1 MARSKA
7 AQRLRPTLK
16 AALHST
22 FAHHLWTASGL
33 IVLLGSGLIGMLVV
47 SPELTSPR
55 RGALQTLVAAST
67 ALQASQGDPSREPP
81 QIWHERLGIRIATQL
96 WTRLGHGLWWQAW
109 SDDGEPHLIIPWT
122 VLERSS
128 RESLEITQIND
139 LAVVS
144 ANALTRR
151 QLLTRIDQLSP
162 EPPQPNAV
170 EVACLR
176 ALSRSPSLQW
186 SPQAIGR
193 YAGEAAP
200 LLAEAGYGCLSHSSD
215 AETLRWYGWVSRDP
229 LETAAVVH
237 PASARVM
244 DTPSETTMTA
254 PLLLEGEQFRALV
267 AALTAREVVRNPLAS
282 RYGINAGDLD
292 RLIAMPFRLRLVANP
307 SQAFQAGVQIQLW
320 TGGDSDAVRRSLST
334 LADQLRMSGWT
345 TTPSD
350 PIADGWLI
358 NEGGSDTP
366 VGGWRWLQTEDQD
379 PVLSLGLGLA
389 PANDVIPTMKGAA
402 RTPWFGLQASPET
415 LDALGMLPAQT
426 PLQIRRASSLRLT
439 LTPLVSPV
447 TRSGAVHQFSGQL
460 SLPTGAET

>member
-1 MARSKA
+1 
-7 AQRLRPTLK
+7 
-16 AALHST
+16 
-22 FAHHLWTASGL
+22 
-33 IVLLGSGLIGMLVV
+33 
-47 SPELTSPR
+47 
-55 RGALQTLVAAST
+55 
-67 ALQASQGDPSREPP
+67 
-81 QIWHERLGIRIATQL
+81 
-96 WTRLGHGLWWQAW
+96 
-109 SDDGEPHLIIPWT
+109 
-122 VLERSS
+122 
-128 RESLEITQIND
+128 
-139 LAVVS
+139 
-144 ANALTRR
+144 
-151 QLLTRIDQLSP
+151 
-162 EPPQPNAV
+162 
-170 EVACLR
+170 
-176 ALSRSPSLQW
+176 
-186 SPQAIGR
+186 
-193 YAGEAAP
+193 
-200 LLAEAGYGCLSHSSD
+200 
-215 AETLRWYGWVSRDP
+215 
-229 LETAAVVH
+229 
-237 PASARVM
+237 
-244 DTPSETTMTA
+244 MTA
-254 PLLLEGEQFRALV
+254 PLLLEGEQLRALV

-320 TGGDSDAVRRSLST
+320 TGGDSDAVRRWLST

-402 RTPWFGLQASPET
+402 RTPWFGLQASPEA

-447 TRSGAVHQFSGQL
+447 TRSGAVHQFRGQL